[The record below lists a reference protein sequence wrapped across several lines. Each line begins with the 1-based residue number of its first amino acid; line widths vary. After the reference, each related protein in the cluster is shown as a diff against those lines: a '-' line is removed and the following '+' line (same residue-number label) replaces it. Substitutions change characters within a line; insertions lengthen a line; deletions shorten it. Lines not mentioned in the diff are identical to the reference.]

1 MSDTRIKAD
10 VSIEKVL
17 FFKDNWGIISCS
29 VDREIEGKVQLGRF
43 NNACFKGQMPEL
55 KQGQM
60 CTVIADFVHDDKYG
74 DQYNIVSI
82 WDRIDF
88 AETDDRGKKKYLA
101 SLFTEK
107 QVNMMYE
114 ALDDPFMALKNHDME
129 SLIKIKGCGL
139 KTANLWVRRF
149 DMSYKRAK
157 IYIELEGYDLTNNM
171 IDRLLKAYGSPDL
184 VIDKVK
190 NNPYILVNEVEGV
203 GWSKADDIAIAG
215 GVDPL
220 GVLRI
225 KEYIK
230 YYLNQCGKNGM
241 SWVTTDQLLGAI
253 LDNVSEDVADEDI
266 TAAIREL
273 GDKLW
278 YSDDKQRIGLKKY
291 HILAENIAKELL
303 RIRDAESKFKY
314 DGWEQRVK
322 DLEDE
327 QGWKFTDEQ
336 KSGIEAGLN
345 NNVLLIHAA
354 AGCVDCDT
362 EFFTGIKWK
371 RIADYQP
378 GDQVL
383 QYNEDG
389 TANLVEP
396 LRYIKQPAQKLY
408 HFETKYGLN
417 QTLSLNHNVYY
428 ESPKGVRYL
437 KPLADIQDKIKNGGF
452 RGKFLTT
459 FDYTGTGIDYTD
471 DELRLMVAVF
481 ADGSFYSNMKNSP
494 NAKSYKRCRFHLKK
508 KRKKERLEY
517 LLSNLG
523 WTYKKAQSA
532 SEGYDDYYVDVKDRI
547 KHFPKE
553 WYNCTQHQL
562 KIITDEI
569 IYWDCDYKK
578 KNRYATNN
586 KEDADFVQF
595 AFSATGKRA
604 TIIIHDRSG
613 QKYYT
618 NEKLYTRKSIEYEVL
633 WTERTKIGM
642 TMDHRPDHEITKLNA
657 VNTIDGFEYCFTVPS
672 HLLVLRRNNKIFITG
687 NCGKSSL
694 VNGIL
699 AALPNY
705 SHVMCALSGRASA
718 RLAEIT
724 GETGYTIHRLLG
736 YPKGEFE
743 HQYFV
748 YNQDKQLGY
757 DIYILDE
764 ISMVDAKLFYYLVR
778 AIPSGAKLIM
788 LGDVSQLESIGCGN
802 IAYDIIH
809 SDEIIDVLLTKIH
822 RQAAKSAIVTDSLA
836 IRKGD
841 QIVDKDWSGL
851 RVDGELKDFVLDCYL
866 DKTNSYYKVME
877 YFQRVRAQKDF
888 DIMETQILVPVK
900 KRGSA
905 NTYNLNNDIQELYN
919 PASKNKKEES
929 VMTIPSGL
937 RIFRVGD
944 KVINTQN
951 NYKVNPPVFN
961 GNIGMIKDITI
972 KEDEETGEDIDIMII
987 DFLGIGRVEIPKE
1000 YWNQLDLGYAI
1011 TTHKSQG
1018 DQYNYT
1024 IFCFDFD
1031 SYSLLTRQLV
1041 YTGITRAKKKCYL
1054 TCQTSA
1060 LRYATAQEAVSQK
1073 QTHLQECL
1081 YEIAHPKLVF

>member
-1 MSDTRIKAD
+1 MSDDKRIKAD

-55 KQGQM
+55 KEGQM
-60 CTVIADFVHDDKYG
+60 CTVIADLVHDNKYG

-129 SLIKIKGCGL
+129 SLVKIKGCGL

-171 IDRLLKAYGSPDL
+171 IDRLLKTYGSPDL

-230 YYLNQCGKNGM
+230 YYLNQCGHNGM

-278 YSDDKQRIGLKKY
+278 YSDDKQRIGLRKY

-322 DLEDE
+322 NLEDE

-336 KSGIEAGLN
+336 KSGIEAGLKN
-345 NNVLLIHAA
+345 NIILIQ
-354 AGCVDCDT
+354 GY
-362 EFFTGIKWK
+362 G
-371 RIADYQP
+371 
-378 GDQVL
+378 
-383 QYNEDG
+383 G
-389 TANLVEP
+389 T
-396 LRYIKQPAQKLY
+396 
-408 HFETKYGLN
+408 
-417 QTLSLNHNVYY
+417 
-428 ESPKGVRYL
+428 
-437 KPLADIQDKIKNGGF
+437 
-452 RGKFLTT
+452 
-459 FDYTGTGIDYTD
+459 
-471 DELRLMVAVF
+471 
-481 ADGSFYSNMKNSP
+481 
-494 NAKSYKRCRFHLKK
+494 
-508 KRKKERLEY
+508 
-517 LLSNLG
+517 
-523 WTYKKAQSA
+523 
-532 SEGYDDYYVDVKDRI
+532 
-547 KHFPKE
+547 
-553 WYNCTQHQL
+553 
-562 KIITDEI
+562 
-569 IYWDCDYKK
+569 
-578 KNRYATNN
+578 
-586 KEDADFVQF
+586 
-595 AFSATGKRA
+595 
-604 TIIIHDRSG
+604 
-613 QKYYT
+613 
-618 NEKLYTRKSIEYEVL
+618 
-633 WTERTKIGM
+633 
-642 TMDHRPDHEITKLNA
+642 
-657 VNTIDGFEYCFTVPS
+657 
-672 HLLVLRRNNKIFITG
+672 
-687 NCGKSSL
+687 GKSSL

-699 AALPNY
+699 TSLPNY

-718 RLAEIT
+718 RLAEVT
-724 GETGYTIHRLLG
+724 GEEGYTIHRLLG
-736 YPKGEFE
+736 YPKGDVE
-743 HQYFV
+743 HQNFE
-748 YNQDKQLGY
+748 YNQDNKLGY

-764 ISMVDAKLFYYLVR
+764 ISMVDAKLFYYLIR
-778 AIPSGAKLIM
+778 AIPSGAKLLM
-788 LGDVSQLESIGCGN
+788 LGDPGQLESIGCGN

-809 SDEIIDVLLTKIH
+809 SKEIIDVLLTNIH
-822 RQAAKSAIVTDSLA
+822 RQAAKSAIITDSLA
-836 IRKGD
+836 IRNGL
-841 QIVDKDWSGL
+841 QLVDKDWSGT
-851 RVDGELKDFVLDCYL
+851 RTDGELKDLVIDCYL

-877 YFQRVRAQKDF
+877 YFQRIRSEKDF
-888 DIMETQILVPVK
+888 NIMETQILVPVK

-905 NTYNLNNDIQELYN
+905 NTYTLNNDIQELYN

-929 VMTIPSGL
+929 VMTISSGL

-951 NYKVNPPVFN
+951 NYKVDPPIFN

-972 KEDEETGEDIDIMII
+972 KQDEDTGEDVDIMII
-987 DFLGIGRVEIPKE
+987 DFMGIGRVEIPKE
-1000 YWNQLDLGYAI
+1000 YWKQLDLGYVI
-1011 TTHKSQG
+1011 TAHKGQG
-1018 DQYNYT
+1018 SEFNNV

-1031 SYSLLTRQLV
+1031 SYALLTRQLV

-1060 LRYATAQEAVSQK
+1060 LRYATMQEAVSQK